1 MKTADFSYNLRP
13 ERIAQ
18 SPAEPRDSSR
28 LLVLDRASGKISH
41 AIFRDIE
48 HFLQPGDLLVVNDS
62 KVFKARLRCVV
73 GAHGN
78 APAPGEG
85 VSPYAPTAIELFLL
99 RPEGD
104 YWLALAKPGRK
115 IKVGAVLDFPDGQ
128 TATVKEKRDDGTVVV
143 DFKKSADE
151 IFAWTDRIG
160 EVPIPPY
167 IDPNPSTSH
176 SALSTTYQ
184 TVYAKPRGSVAAPTA
199 GFHFTPELIEKLKSQ
214 GINFATV
221 TLHVGLGT
229 FRPMKT
235 DDVENHIMHEEWID
249 VPDATCSLIR
259 DTRLRDGRVIA
270 VGTTTVR
277 SLESEVRHGFTKIFI
292 KPGYKFKN
300 IDALVT
306 NFHLPK
312 STLLVLVSA
321 FAGRDLIMKAYAE
334 AIENNYRFYSFGDA
348 MLIL

>member
-78 APAPGEG
+78 APAPGRAYHHTPLQQ
-85 VSPYAPTAIELFLL
+85 SNSSYSAPKATIGSRL
-99 RPEGD
+99 RSRDE
-104 YWLALAKPGRK
+104 K